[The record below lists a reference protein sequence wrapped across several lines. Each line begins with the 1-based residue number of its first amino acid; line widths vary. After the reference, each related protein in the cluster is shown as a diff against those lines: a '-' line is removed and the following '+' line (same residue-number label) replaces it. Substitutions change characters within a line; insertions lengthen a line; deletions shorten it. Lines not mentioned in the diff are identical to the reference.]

1 MHKSL
6 KNEFILGFLHSE
18 VVDKDKE
25 REGWVPGLYMLL
37 ELAVGGDL
45 FDKIGESRLSRWIH
59 HSTSSTRY
67 RGTRRSGQILLRSAS
82 VWHGEWAL
90 GPIASAEWTGLHTL
104 ERNRSS

>member
-6 KNEFILGFLHSE
+6 KNEYILGFLHSE

-45 FDKIGESRLSRWIH
+45 FDKIGESRLLDGFITQRPVPDIGVPEDLAKFYFAQLASGMA
-59 HSTSSTRY
+59 S
-67 RGTRRSGQILLRSAS
+67 GTIG
-82 VWHGEWAL
+82 W
-90 GPIASAEWTGLHTL
+90 
-104 ERNRSS
+104 